1 MVAARPDRPAGAY
14 AHVDDPQPEPITA
27 LREALEDDVI
37 PMRSENRPPLLEL
50 AALAAV
56 ILGIIVAAVGVGAY
70 DWRAGMVVGGA
81 GLVVLGVLLGLS

>member
-27 LREALEDDVI
+27 LREALEEDL
-37 PMRSENRPPLLEL
+37 PARRELPRLEMV
-50 AALAAV
+50 ALAAV
-56 ILGIIVAAVGVGAY
+56 IIGILVAAAGVGAY
-70 DWRAGMVVGGA
+70 DWRAGMIVGGA